1 MIGAPRGIA
10 LANAAQRDRLFP
22 SVSLLLHFDNNLT
35 DSSTTGASFSTSGS
49 AALSSTQSRFGGF
62 SLSTTG
68 PSNGTSYTTSSN
80 TSAMSYSGDFTI
92 ECWIYPTA
100 NNGNIFDTR
109 KTIGGNYR
117 QQTGIDASGKLQYIP
132 YLNSAAV
139 TVVTSN
145 LGVTLNTW
153 NHVAWCRSAGTTRMF
168 INGTLDSVT
177 YTDAFSYTA
186 EGITIGATG
195 YTIGYGNFSGYIDE
209 FRVTK
214 AARYTASFTPPAL
227 PFPNF

>member
-1 MIGAPRGIA
+1 MW
-10 LANAAQRDRLFP
+10 NAAQRDRFFP
-22 SVSLLLHFDNNLT
+22 NVSLLLHFDNNLT
-35 DSSTTGASFSTSGS
+35 DSSTTGATFTTSGT
-49 AALSSTQSRFGGF
+49 AALSSSQSRFGGF

-92 ECWIYPTA
+92 ECHVYPTA
-100 NNGNIFDTR
+100 FNGCVVDTR
-109 KTIGGNYR
+109 KTTGGNYR
-117 QQTGIDASGKLQYIP
+117 QQISIDASGKLNYIP
-132 YLNSAAV
+132 YLNSANV
-139 TVVTSN
+139 TIVISN
-145 LGVTLNTW
+145 LGVTLNAW
-153 NHVAWCRSAGTTRMF
+153 NHVAWCRSGGVTRMF
-168 INGTLDSVT
+168 INGVLDSVT

-195 YTIGYGNFSGYIDE
+195 YTIGFGNFPGFIDE
-209 FRVTK
+209 FRATK